1 MCVCKYYN
9 VLNRSINVFW
19 LVQDRSIRLAMYVMY
34 NRFENIFTETHFPQ
48 QAILSFT
55 KYLPDSKPN
64 KVHFI
69 F

>member
-1 MCVCKYYN
+1 
-9 VLNRSINVFW
+9 
-19 LVQDRSIRLAMYVMY
+19 MYLIDQLMFFGLYKTGQSDWQCMSCTY

-64 KVHFI
+64 KVHLI